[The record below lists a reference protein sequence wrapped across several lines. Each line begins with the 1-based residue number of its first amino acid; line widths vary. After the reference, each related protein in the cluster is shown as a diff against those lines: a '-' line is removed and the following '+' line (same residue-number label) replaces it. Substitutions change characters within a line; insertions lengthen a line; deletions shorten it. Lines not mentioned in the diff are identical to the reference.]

1 MAWDL
6 PAAGA
11 SLRERWSAIAPDL
24 AGHVTAAGGRLTVC
38 MKSAA
43 WATKLRLEQ
52 ARVKSRRSRAEA
64 RAQS

>member
-1 MAWDL
+1 
-6 PAAGA
+6 
-11 SLRERWSAIAPDL
+11 
-24 AGHVTAAGGRLTVC
+24 

-52 ARVKSRRSRAEA
+52 ARVISRISRAEA